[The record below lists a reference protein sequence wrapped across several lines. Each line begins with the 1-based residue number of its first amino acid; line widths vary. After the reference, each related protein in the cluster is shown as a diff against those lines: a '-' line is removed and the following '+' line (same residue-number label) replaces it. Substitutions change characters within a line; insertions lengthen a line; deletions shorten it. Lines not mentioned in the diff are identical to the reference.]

1 MQISR
6 HEILGIGSELGVC
19 WPDSH
24 FDQKTLSLAPLG
36 RRRLRDHTP
45 QLRNQLVLHHSI
57 LHHSIMLG
65 AEQTC
70 PVQTKHRRGGCLRG
84 SPGWAATP
92 QAEQAVCR

>member
-1 MQISR
+1 MQIRR
-6 HEILGIGSELGVC
+6 HEILGIRSELGVC

-24 FDQKTLSLAPLG
+24 LGQKALSLAPLG
-36 RRRLRDHTP
+36 RRRLCHQPP
-45 QLRNQLVLHHSI
+45 QLLNQLV